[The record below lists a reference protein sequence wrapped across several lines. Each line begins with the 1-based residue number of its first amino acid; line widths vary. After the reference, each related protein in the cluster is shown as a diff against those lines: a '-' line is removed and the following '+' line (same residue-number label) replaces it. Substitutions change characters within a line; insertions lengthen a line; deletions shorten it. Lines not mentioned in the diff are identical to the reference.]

1 MRYLNFKVKNPPFFE
16 NYPEGLSYMAVLPEV
31 IGAILVSCY
40 IYISFFGL
48 TVGLNKKFWKNNDDD
63 NDVIMMMMITST
75 AYDNDDNDDD
85 NDDDDY

>member
-40 IYISFFGL
+40 VKALKIL
-48 TVGLNKKFWKNNDDD
+48 
-63 NDVIMMMMITST
+63 
-75 AYDNDDNDDD
+75 
-85 NDDDDY
+85 